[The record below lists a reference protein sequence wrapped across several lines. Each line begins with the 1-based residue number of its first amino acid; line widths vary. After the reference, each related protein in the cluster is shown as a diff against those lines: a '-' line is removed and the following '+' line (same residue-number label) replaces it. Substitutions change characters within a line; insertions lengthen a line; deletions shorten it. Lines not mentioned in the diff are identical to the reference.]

1 MREQARK
8 EQKGLKGGGGWRVPK
23 ERKKALGAG
32 YLREVIW
39 DPSRRRE
46 KKVEGVVGD
55 YYCITEV
62 KVTHS
67 CEGDAY
73 GCLTR

>member
-1 MREQARK
+1 MTD
-8 EQKGLKGGGGWRVPK
+8 RVICQ
-23 ERKKALGAG
+23 AG

-46 KKVEGVVGD
+46 KKAEGVVGD

-73 GCLTR
+73 GCLTVCCVYNRCSLAW